1 MADDDDRA
9 VLEVAGINFQDW
21 ESVFV
26 QINRNEPW
34 PMFRFTAA
42 ERDTMPSDWTK
53 LQFRP
58 GQDCNIFLGGE
69 QAIFGVITTRQVA
82 YDGSQHQTMLVGKG
96 LSTFAAKSSM
106 DSKTGEN
113 FDGMTFEQVARKVLA
128 PFPSGVE
135 VIGKLDATPF
145 EKLQNQ
151 PGERVWDF
159 LERLARPR
167 GIVMGSDEFGNILLI
182 GDHDKQ
188 PDSELTEG
196 VNILKCQCIIN
207 DDPTFYL
214 FKVRSQVAAS
224 DDNRGKAASEL
235 ESLPVRGTAKYYC
248 LNLTNSEQPVKTQ
261 AECNVR
267 AINEMVWHEGVKINA
282 SITTRGWKMPT
293 TRKLWKAGDV
303 VTVNSPMA
311 MLNGI
316 VLAIQSVTFT
326 QDSSSGTLTLLDLVS
341 PIFLKIHSS
350 FRVTLPGVL
359 TLKDVQSAINPPT
372 TPPPAKP
379 DAAGGVTGGSF

>member
-1 MADDDDRA
+1 MADEDKA
-9 VLEVAGINFQDW
+9 VLNVAGINFQDW

-42 ERDTMPSDWTK
+42 ERDTMPSEWTK

-58 GQDCNIFLGGE
+58 GQDCDILLGGE
-69 QAIFGVITTRQVA
+69 QAIKGVITTRQTS
-82 YDGSQHQTMLVGKG
+82 YEGSQHQVMLVGKG

-113 FDGMTFEQVARKVLA
+113 FDGMTFLQVAKKVLA
-128 PFPSGVE
+128 PFPGGYE
-135 VIGKLDATPF
+135 VIGTLDSTVF

-159 LERLARPR
+159 LERIARPR
-167 GIVMGSDEFGNILLI
+167 GIVMGSDENGKILLI

-207 DDPTFYL
+207 DDPTFYY

-224 DDNRGKAASEL
+224 DDNPGKAASEL
-235 ESLPVRGTAKYYC
+235 ESDPIRGTSKYYC
-248 LNLTNSEQPVKTQ
+248 LNLTNSEQPVKTKN
-261 AECNVR
+261 ECNVR
-267 AINEMVWHEGVKINA
+267 AMNEMVWHEGTKINA
-282 SITTRGWKMPT
+282 AITTRGWKRPT
-293 TRKLWKAGDV
+293 TGKLWKAGDV

-326 QDSSSGTLTLLDLVS
+326 QDSGSGTLTLLDLVS

-350 FRVTLPGVL
+350 FRVTMPGVL
-359 TLKDVQSAINPPT
+359 TLKDIQNAINPPPP
-372 TPPPAKP
+372 TPTGTNPAS
-379 DAAGGVTGGSF
+379 GV